1 MVLRVKVRGRAHA
14 ASERMCDRLS
24 TAARLMRSVGQ
35 THAQLK
41 EAAEKRRQL
50 GCHSERMLQPTA
62 GSCDA
67 QLITTHA
74 YCLPRKRR
82 GRQLRKL
89 MGVRPTSTGHAA
101 STAAPRAG
109 NTQIREHATPA
120 PDANTRPRI
129 LTSSVNVLGVH
140 YITQRESPFNTIPR
154 QRYVAR
160 PRSSATL

>member
-1 MVLRVKVRGRAHA
+1 MPP
-14 ASERMCDRLS
+14 ASACDSLS

-41 EAAEKRRQL
+41 EAAEKRRPL
-50 GCHSERMLQPTA
+50 GCHCARMLQPTA

-67 QLITTHA
+67 QLIAKHCLLSASQTTRA
-74 YCLPRKRR
+74 ATATE
-82 GRQLRKL
+82 L

-109 NTQIREHATPA
+109 NTQIQEHATPA

-129 LTSSVNVLGVH
+129 LTTSVNVLGVH
-140 YITQRESPFNTIPR
+140 YITQHESPFNSIPR
-154 QRYVAR
+154 QRYDAR
-160 PRSSATL
+160 PRFSAAL